1 MAAEKTNLLQTY
13 LNKLIAYKTIG
24 DASAQSCLMGSMAHG
39 KREQLENLKRK
50 AAKVISLENVALRKG
65 EKKKK
70 FNLKKED

>member
-1 MAAEKTNLLQTY
+1 
-13 LNKLIAYKTIG
+13 
-24 DASAQSCLMGSMAHG
+24 MGSMAHG